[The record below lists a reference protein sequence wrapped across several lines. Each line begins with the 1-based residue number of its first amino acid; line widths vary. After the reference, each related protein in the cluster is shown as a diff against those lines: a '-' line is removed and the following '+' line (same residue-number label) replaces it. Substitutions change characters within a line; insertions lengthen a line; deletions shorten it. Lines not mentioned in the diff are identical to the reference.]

1 MMIRTGGGVFAG
13 PAAVRVKVAD
23 PKDNLDESRI
33 ANPAGHDRERWEKYR
48 RAQAE
53 LASPES

>member
-1 MMIRTGGGVFAG
+1 MREN

-23 PKDNLDESRI
+23 VKDNLDESRI

-48 RAQAE
+48 RALAE